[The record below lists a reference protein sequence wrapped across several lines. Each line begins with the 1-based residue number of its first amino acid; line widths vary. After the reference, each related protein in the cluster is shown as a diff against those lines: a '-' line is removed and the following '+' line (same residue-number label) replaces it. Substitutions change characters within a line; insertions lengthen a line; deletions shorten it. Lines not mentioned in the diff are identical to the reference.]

1 MSIIKRLCV
10 AAIAAATTIIPVGA
24 EIQDG
29 TSSLLETL
37 DREGILVTINPDK
50 CLTNGANGQYRWLG
64 FQREMILCPG
74 DTVDADDHNTVRH
87 ETIHAIQHCFNVARG
102 TDMDTPIIDDPD
114 DFGKFIRTHLTES
127 EIEWVTE
134 MYDES
139 QWLTELEA
147 FAGAKAYTSS
157 ELEKLFLDM
166 CTLQTSFDG

>member
-1 MSIIKRLCV
+1 MIKRIAL
-10 AAIAAATTIIPVGA
+10 AAIAAAACIMPVQA
-24 EIQDG
+24 EIQEG
-29 TSSLLETL
+29 TSRLLETL
-37 DREGILVTINPDK
+37 DREGILVSINPDK

-114 DFGKFIRTHLTES
+114 EFGKFIRANLTES
-127 EIEWVTE
+127 EIKWVTE
-134 MYDES
+134 MYDKS
-139 QWLTELEA
+139 QWPTELEA